1 MVDLEEYEKLKNI
14 ILSPGSEKT
23 IKTLMVTNAAGK
35 EGSTSIASNLAVT
48 LAKDNAFRTLLV
60 DGNLRYPAVHK
71 YFDLD
76 DTAGLSDL
84 ILGKASIDNV
94 LKRPTA
100 SPDLSIVTSGN
111 RIDNPAAIFGIQKL
125 RDVLND
131 LKTRFDYLIFDSP
144 PVNNYPDAQ
153 ILAPQMD
160 GVILVVHSGK
170 TRFEVALNAKEQLE
184 KVRSNIIGVV
194 LNRRKYVIPGF
205 IYQTLR

>member
-14 ILSPGSEKT
+14 ILSPVSEKT
-23 IKTLMVTNAAGK
+23 IKTLMVTTSAGK

-48 LAKDNAFRTLLV
+48 LAKNNVFRTLLV

-94 LKRPTA
+94 IKRPTA